1 MFLTK
6 ILILSGLEFLCLLQ
20 ILKEYFKPIDRWI
33 FLGKIK
39 IMHGTLIGGSNNI
52 FSVECDDGAIRQCS
66 IKGKKLKSDKRYYNP
81 LAPGDILEIDA
92 GVQDGTGQITALL
105 PRKNVFERWNVKGRA
120 PQLLAA
126 NLDYI
131 VCFTT
136 PDFPPFRPRFVDRM
150 LVQAEASKIE
160 PLIVCNKCDLEFSPD
175 TEEMLSIWE
184 ELGYKVFRVS
194 AKTGEGLAQL
204 ACLLNGKKSAFAGQ
218 SGVGKSSVINAL
230 DMNVCLKTGNLSQK
244 YERGTHTTTRG
255 TLYHLQINPE
265 LLGGASGAVAD
276 IIDTPGIR
284 RFVLNGIP
292 SGDLIYYFR
301 EMEPIAGTCSFG
313 LSCTHSHEAGCRILE
328 AVHAGVITEQRY
340 ESWQRIKSE
349 IETGSWED

>member
-1 MFLTK
+1 M
-6 ILILSGLEFLCLLQ
+6 
-20 ILKEYFKPIDRWI
+20 R
-33 FLGKIK
+33 
-39 IMHGTLIGGSNNI
+39 GTLIGGSNNI
-52 FSVECDDGAIRQCS
+52 FSVECVDGQIRQCS

-81 LAPGDILEIDA
+81 LAPGDLLEIES
-92 GVQDGTGQITALL
+92 DGETGQITALL

-126 NLDYI
+126 NLDYV

-150 LVQAEASKIE
+150 LVQAEAAKIE

-175 TEEMLSIWE
+175 TEQMLSIWE
-184 ELGYKVFRVS
+184 ELGYKVLRLS
-194 AKTGEGLAQL
+194 AKTGEGVSELAR
-204 ACLLNGKKSAFAGQ
+204 LLNGKKAAFAGQ

-230 DMNVCLKTGNLSQK
+230 DSNVSLKTGGLSLK

-255 TLYHLQINPE
+255 TLYHLRINPV
-265 LLGGASGAVAD
+265 LLDGDTQASAD

-284 RFVLNGIP
+284 RFVLNEIP
-292 SGDLIYYFR
+292 PDELSYYFR
-301 EMEPIAGTCSFG
+301 EMEPLVGMCSFG
-313 LSCTHSHEAGCRILE
+313 LSCTHSHEAGCKILE
-328 AVHAGVITEQRY
+328 ATHAGVITEERY
-340 ESWQRIKSE
+340 ESWSRIKSE